1 MQESIVPCS
10 CAHALVER
18 TLIWVHALIKVGC
31 GSLDERETVGQKSGE
46 REVRTKAQRHH
57 PAVVSDF
64 V

>member
-31 GSLDERETVGQKSGE
+31 GSLDEEGDSRPKKWGE
-46 REVRTKAQRHH
+46 GGEDKGPEAPSSRGL
-57 PAVVSDF
+57 
-64 V
+64 